1 MEIYHA
7 LHPPLHQVDPR
18 LPEAPGE
25 EDLSTRVCRSLITEQ
40 LARNNGPR
48 KGRFLER
55 LKFVK
60 TSDGNSPPRQ
70 TTTLATGEWGTVC
83 VLWRENT
90 IELP

>member
-1 MEIYHA
+1 MPSIRSTLA
-7 LHPPLHQVDPR
+7 SLKHQVKRISR
-18 LPEAPGE
+18 LVSVAP
-25 EDLSTRVCRSLITEQ
+25 SLQNSLHGTMDRE
-40 LARNNGPR
+40 
-48 KGRFLER
+48 KVDFWKK